1 MKVLSGHG
9 VPKSLTQ
16 NSMDQFIIP
25 ATAVSLNTGISL
37 SQQTNANLPR
47 ISHTGNLNVNQ
58 RRWRSMF
65 RRVQHRNMESHDAS
79 VHPENKLFGR
89 ALSEIC
95 QKDGS
100 PPKPIMD
107 ILTLLL
113 RKGLYTE
120 GVFRKAGNARALRE
134 IKAQLNNGIEVDLKE
149 QSVFLLADLIKDF
162 LRQLPGRL
170 LMVEK
175 ATSWM
180 TAMEKEDEVQRC
192 AEIKM
197 VINTLPE
204 PNIQLLKHLIVL
216 LYLISEHSESNK
228 MVPLNLA
235 TCVSPNLLQTD
246 NEVKKMEEVTHLTEF
261 LIKNCDQIFG
271 EDALILF
278 GDSDEEELSD
288 NQDSYSSQHHD
299 SAYDSN
305 DPDADG
311 YKGSF
316 SDMDSIKSG
325 VEENAQKHSST
336 EEPWT
341 TKLLTRRRSEP
352 AIVLNKDVRHLVL
365 SRSQTEMDFHDK
377 QLTKQISDDCIV
389 FRAGNSLGES
399 CCLAPKTGARKTSKG
414 SSYCSSSSLESCFS
428 SASESSI
435 HNSSPIMPSCN
446 QRKTLQRKHSFPT
459 RQSAPAPNRSETP
472 KRRSQSMK
480 SAHIRSRTVF
490 GRSGSTK
497 RAIDRALRHSQTL
510 PEVLNPQ
517 PEPRRLSSEEVFHQV
532 DSRIPSDPPSYQ
544 QAVVHNSHVALS
556 CRKSLTVQDARCL
569 SKKTSSCSSSS
580 SEETLDSP
588 SGNEHFDIHNRDNE
602 DTCCDSMSGS
612 SSELRQRTTSESVYE
627 TSLPEWRNPEHLRE
641 TYV

>member
-1 MKVLSGHG
+1 MKVLSGHA

-16 NSMDQFIIP
+16 NSMDLFIIP
-25 ATAVSLNTGISL
+25 ATAVPMNTGLSL
-37 SQQTNANLPR
+37 SQQTCAHLTS
-47 ISHTGNLNVNQ
+47 ISHTGNLNINQ

-65 RRVQHRNMESHDAS
+65 RRVQKRNMESHDAS
-79 VHPENKLFGR
+79 AHPKNKLFGR
-89 ALSEIC
+89 ALSDIC
-95 QKDGS
+95 QKDGC

-113 RKGLYTE
+113 RDGLRTE
-120 GVFRKAGNARALRE
+120 GVFRKACNARVMKD
-134 IKAQLNNGIEVDLKE
+134 IKAKLNDGIEVDLKE
-149 QSVFLLADLIKDF
+149 QSPYLLADLIKDF
-162 LRQLPGRL
+162 LRHLPGSL

-175 ATSWM
+175 AKSWM
-180 TAMEKEDEVQRC
+180 TAMEKEDDVQKC

-216 LYLISEHSESNK
+216 LYLISENAEENK
-228 MVPLNLA
+228 MVPSNLA

-246 NEVKKMEEVTHLTEF
+246 NMEKMGEVTKLTEF
-261 LIKNCDQIFG
+261 LINNCSKIF
-271 EDALILF
+271 
-278 GDSDEEELSD
+278 
-288 NQDSYSSQHHD
+288 DSYSSHHHD

-305 DPDADG
+305 DTDAD
-311 YKGSF
+311 KGSF

-325 VEENAQKHSST
+325 VEEEAQKHSST
-336 EEPWT
+336 VEPWT

-352 AIVLNKDVRHLVL
+352 AIVFSKGVQHLVL

-389 FRAGNSLGES
+389 FRAGNSLGKS
-399 CCLAPKTGARKTSKG
+399 CLAHKTGARTTSKD

-428 SASESSI
+428 STSESSI

-446 QRKTLQRKHSFPT
+446 QRKALLRKHSFPT

-480 SAHIRSRTVF
+480 SAHVRSRTVF

-497 RAIDRALRHSQTL
+497 QAIERALRHSQTL

-517 PEPRRLSSEEVFHQV
+517 PEPRRLSSEEVFQQV
-532 DSRIPSDPPSYQ
+532 DSRIPSNPPSYQ
-544 QAVVHNSHVALS
+544 QAVEHNSHVALS
-556 CRKSLTVQDARCL
+556 SRNSLTVHDARCL
-569 SKKTSSCSSSS
+569 SQKTCSCSRSS
-580 SEETLDSP
+580 SEETLDLS
-588 SGNEHFDIHNRDNE
+588 SGNERFDIHNRDIE
-602 DTCCDSMSGS
+602 GACCDIMCGS
-612 SSELRQRTTSESVYE
+612 SSELRQRSTSDSVYE
-627 TSLPEWRNPEHLRE
+627 ASLPEWCNQEHLRE

>member
-1 MKVLSGHG
+1 MKVLSGHD
-9 VPKSLTQ
+9 VSKSLTQ
-16 NSMDQFIIP
+16 NSMDLFIMP
-25 ATAVSLNTGISL
+25 ATAVPLNTGISL
-37 SQQTNANLPR
+37 SQQTNQNLPK
-47 ISHTGNLNVNQ
+47 ICHTGNLNVNQ

-65 RRVQHRNMESHDAS
+65 RRVQKGNMESHDAS

-89 ALSEIC
+89 DLSDIC
-95 QKDGS
+95 QKDGC

-120 GVFRKAGNARALRE
+120 GVFRKAGNARALKE
-134 IKAQLNNGIEVDLKE
+134 IKAQLNDGIEVDLKE

-162 LRQLPGRL
+162 LRHLPGRL

-175 ATSWM
+175 AKSWM
-180 TAMEKEDEVQRC
+180 TAMEKEDDVQKC

-197 VINTLPE
+197 VIETLPGA
-204 PNIQLLKHLIVL
+204 NIQLLKHFIVL
-216 LYLISEHSESNK
+216 LYLISEKAESNK

-246 NEVKKMEEVTHLTEF
+246 NDNVKKMEEVTNLTEF
-261 LIKNCDQIFG
+261 LIKNCNQIFG
-271 EDALILF
+271 EDAQMLF

-288 NQDSYSSQHHD
+288 NQDSYSSHHHD

-325 VEENAQKHSST
+325 VEENAQEHSST

-352 AIVLNKDVRHLVL
+352 AIVLSKEVRHLVL

-389 FRAGNSLGES
+389 FRAGNILGKS
-399 CCLAPKTGARKTSKG
+399 CLAPKTGARTTSKG
-414 SSYCSSSSLESCFS
+414 SPYCSSSSLESCFS

-446 QRKTLQRKHSFPT
+446 QRKTLLRKHSYPT

-480 SAHIRSRTVF
+480 TAHIRSRTVF

-497 RAIDRALRHSQTL
+497 RAIERALRHS
-510 PEVLNPQ
+510 PEVLSPQ
-517 PEPRRLSSEEVFHQV
+517 PEPKRLSSEEVFHQV
-532 DSRIPSDPPSYQ
+532 DSRIPSSPPSYQ
-544 QAVVHNSHVALS
+544 QAVVHNSHVTLTS
-556 CRKSLTVQDARCL
+556 RKSLTVQDARCL
-569 SKKTSSCSSSS
+569 SKKTCSCSRSS

-588 SGNEHFDIHNRDNE
+588 SGNEHVDIHNRDNE
-602 DTCCDSMSGS
+602 ETCCDSMSGS

-627 TSLPEWRNPEHLRE
+627 TSLPEWCNPEHLRE